1 MAKTIQMRTPQQEK
15 EARLVAGMYDKNR
28 KIQSEL
34 YAYCSRYFWANY
46 RGVFFADEESATEI
60 FQNTF
65 IAMWENIERRKI
77 YVSDGRVMG
86 KNNEPLSGSI
96 LTYFMGIAR
105 IKYLEWVR
113 EHPAYADPETEMER
127 KIKEEGFDAQQY
139 TNMLYDS
146 EDNKMLDIIADVI
159 SHMSER
165 CSEILSKFYYEE
177 KDLDTILLEIHNR
190 FEERPQ
196 NEEAQVHGVIAY
208 FSTKH
213 LSQLFELIKRQM
225 DMNNN
230 NFQDRIDEYLLHG
243 DTMSEE
249 DKAQFLKEIEED
261 AEKKEQ
267 YEFTKNV
274 KQAMVSRGEKLKAM
288 TEFQKEM
295 KSHHHRKTWLWI
307 SSIAA
312 VLVIGFFAINPLF
325 VENSPTDNVRGD
337 ENDVFDMTVQTDS
350 INNDSISTD
359 TISLHH
365 E

>member
-1 MAKTIQMRTPQQEK
+1 
-15 EARLVAGMYDKNR
+15 
-28 KIQSEL
+28 
-34 YAYCSRYFWANY
+34 
-46 RGVFFADEESATEI
+46 
-60 FQNTF
+60 
-65 IAMWENIERRKI
+65 
-77 YVSDGRVMG
+77 
-86 KNNEPLSGSI
+86 
-96 LTYFMGIAR
+96 
-105 IKYLEWVR
+105 
-113 EHPAYADPETEMER
+113 
-127 KIKEEGFDAQQY
+127 
-139 TNMLYDS
+139 
-146 EDNKMLDIIADVI
+146 
-159 SHMSER
+159 
-165 CSEILSKFYYEE
+165 
-177 KDLDTILLEIHNR
+177 
-190 FEERPQ
+190 
-196 NEEAQVHGVIAY
+196 
-208 FSTKH
+208 
-213 LSQLFELIKRQM
+213 M
-225 DMNNN
+225 DNN
-230 NFQDRIDEYLLHG
+230 NFQDRIDEYLLYG

-312 VLVIGFFAINPLF
+312 VLVICFFAINPLF

-337 ENDVFDMTVQTDS
+337 ENDVFDVTVPTDS

>member
-1 MAKTIQMRTPQQEK
+1 M
-15 EARLVAGMYDKNR
+15 
-28 KIQSEL
+28 
-34 YAYCSRYFWANY
+34 NY
-46 RGVFFADEESATEI
+46 
-60 FQNTF
+60 
-65 IAMWENIERRKI
+65 
-77 YVSDGRVMG
+77 
-86 KNNEPLSGSI
+86 
-96 LTYFMGIAR
+96 
-105 IKYLEWVR
+105 
-113 EHPAYADPETEMER
+113 
-127 KIKEEGFDAQQY
+127 
-139 TNMLYDS
+139 
-146 EDNKMLDIIADVI
+146 
-159 SHMSER
+159 
-165 CSEILSKFYYEE
+165 
-177 KDLDTILLEIHNR
+177 
-190 FEERPQ
+190 
-196 NEEAQVHGVIAY
+196 
-208 FSTKH
+208 
-213 LSQLFELIKRQM
+213 
-225 DMNNN
+225 
-230 NFQDRIDEYLLHG
+230 NFQDRIDEYLLYG

-337 ENDVFDMTVQTDS
+337 EKDVFDMTVPTDS

>member
-1 MAKTIQMRTPQQEK
+1 M
-15 EARLVAGMYDKNR
+15 
-28 KIQSEL
+28 
-34 YAYCSRYFWANY
+34 NY
-46 RGVFFADEESATEI
+46 
-60 FQNTF
+60 
-65 IAMWENIERRKI
+65 
-77 YVSDGRVMG
+77 
-86 KNNEPLSGSI
+86 
-96 LTYFMGIAR
+96 
-105 IKYLEWVR
+105 
-113 EHPAYADPETEMER
+113 
-127 KIKEEGFDAQQY
+127 
-139 TNMLYDS
+139 
-146 EDNKMLDIIADVI
+146 
-159 SHMSER
+159 
-165 CSEILSKFYYEE
+165 
-177 KDLDTILLEIHNR
+177 
-190 FEERPQ
+190 
-196 NEEAQVHGVIAY
+196 
-208 FSTKH
+208 
-213 LSQLFELIKRQM
+213 
-225 DMNNN
+225 N

-312 VLVIGFFAINPLF
+312 ILVIGFFAINPLF

-337 ENDVFDMTVQTDS
+337 ENDVFDMTVPTNS
-350 INNDSISTD
+350 INNDSISID

>member
-1 MAKTIQMRTPQQEK
+1 M
-15 EARLVAGMYDKNR
+15 D
-28 KIQSEL
+28 
-34 YAYCSRYFWANY
+34 
-46 RGVFFADEESATEI
+46 
-60 FQNTF
+60 
-65 IAMWENIERRKI
+65 NI
-77 YVSDGRVMG
+77 
-86 KNNEPLSGSI
+86 
-96 LTYFMGIAR
+96 
-105 IKYLEWVR
+105 
-113 EHPAYADPETEMER
+113 
-127 KIKEEGFDAQQY
+127 
-139 TNMLYDS
+139 
-146 EDNKMLDIIADVI
+146 
-159 SHMSER
+159 
-165 CSEILSKFYYEE
+165 
-177 KDLDTILLEIHNR
+177 
-190 FEERPQ
+190 
-196 NEEAQVHGVIAY
+196 
-208 FSTKH
+208 
-213 LSQLFELIKRQM
+213 
-225 DMNNN
+225 

-243 DTMSEE
+243 ETMSEE

-261 AEKKEQ
+261 AEKMEQ

-337 ENDVFDMTVQTDS
+337 ENDVFDMTVPTDS